1 MRLAVSTRLLDR
13 DLHPADS
20 AQIDAELMLEMS
32 ACPDR
37 GGLGVERQADALA
50 FEILG
55 GADAGARLDEDVA
68 VAKDPRRKHRQRDK
82 AAGAAAGEA
91 DEFRGRQFCDI
102 EFLPAHHAVEDFAA
116 RAKREAVWLDA
127 LMQYAALSDR
137 LHPVL
142 APARAGQFHA

>member
-13 DLHPADS
+13 ALHPADG

-55 GADAGARLDEDVA
+55 GAGAGARLDEDVA

-82 AAGAAAGEA
+82 AAG
-91 DEFRGRQFCDI
+91 R
-102 EFLPAHHAVEDFAA
+102 AA
-116 RAKREAVWLDA
+116 RA
-127 LMQYAALSDR
+127 DR
-137 LHPVL
+137 GIRGRHVL
-142 APARAGQFHA
+142 RIRNLPAPPSVP

>member
-1 MRLAVSTRLLDR
+1 MRLAVSARLLDR
-13 DLHPADS
+13 ALHPADS

-55 GADAGARLDEDVA
+55 GTDAGARIDEDVA

-82 AAGAAAGEA
+82 AAIAAAGEA

-102 EFLPAHHAVEDFAA
+102 EFLPAHHAVEHFAA
-116 RAKREAVWLDA
+116 GTEREAVEFDA
-127 LMQYAALSDR
+127 LRHDAGLADR
-137 LHPVL
+137 LH
-142 APARAGQFHA
+142 A